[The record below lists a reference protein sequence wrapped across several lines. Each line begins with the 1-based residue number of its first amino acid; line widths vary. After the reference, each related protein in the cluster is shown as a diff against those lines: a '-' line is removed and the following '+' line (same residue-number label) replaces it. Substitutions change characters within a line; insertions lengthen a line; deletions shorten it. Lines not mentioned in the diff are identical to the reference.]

1 VESGSTPGAQGSVI
15 LKKSLK
21 ISSAGSVLAH
31 AKVKAVVVGVA
42 TVVEEWRLVQG
53 QGGARTR
60 LDHQLVVASL
70 GAWQQL
76 DDCT

>member
-1 VESGSTPGAQGSVI
+1 VI
-15 LKKSLK
+15 SKKSLK
-21 ISSAGSVLAH
+21 ISFAGSVLAH
-31 AKVKAVVVGVA
+31 TKVKAVVVGVA
-42 TVVEEWRLVQG
+42 MVVEEWRLVQG

-60 LDHQLVVASL
+60 LDHLLVVQASL

>member
-1 VESGSTPGAQGSVI
+1 
-15 LKKSLK
+15 
-21 ISSAGSVLAH
+21 VLAH
-31 AKVKAVVVGVA
+31 AKVAVVVGVA
-42 TVVEEWRLVQG
+42 MVVEEWRLVQG